1 MNDNKYF
8 RDVIGLVNGEGN
20 EHRPAWQ
27 LLKTGTLQHCS
38 GDRRS
43 AAQSLVSCITQLP
56 SSTDPAGDAAGDM
69 LAALTVPTSRPRH
82 CRFIPVSR
90 SAVLTYCCKLL
101 TSLLQEKA
109 LYSGGDLAMGHCMV
123 LLQYN
128 WGEGQDNKELFYHLI
143 NRVRGKDGFSYP
155 LFCKYVINIE
165 MLEEVMFLASE
176 QGGGVVMD
184 IVPGSSYGG
193 GGGARPGTRGANRG
207 EREEFRAAMRRQ
219 AARSHESVEDIIVQF
234 LTTESSLILQTLA

>member
-1 MNDNKYF
+1 M
-8 RDVIGLVNGEGN
+8 
-20 EHRPAWQ
+20 
-27 LLKTGTLQHCS
+27 
-38 GDRRS
+38 
-43 AAQSLVSCITQLP
+43 
-56 SSTDPAGDAAGDM
+56 
-69 LAALTVPTSRPRH
+69 AALTFPTSRPRH
-82 CRFIPVSR
+82 CRFIPVTR

-109 LYSGGDLAMGHCMV
+109 LYSGSGGDLAMGHCMV

-128 WGEGQDNKELFYHLI
+128 WAESQDNKELFYHLI
-143 NRVRGKDGFSYP
+143 NRVRGKDGFTYP

-193 GGGARPGTRGANRG
+193 GGGSGGARPGTRGANRG
-207 EREEFRAAMRRQ
+207 EKEEFRAAMRRQ
-219 AARSHESVEDIIVQF
+219 AARSHESVEDVIVQF
-234 LTTESSLILQTLA
+234 LTAESSLILQTLA